1 MAVTRSV
8 TRAKKS
14 VTRKYRARVAKSE
27 CRGKGAYACALM
39 KPKCKLS
46 KGTGKRKSYCRKSS
60 NQKL

>member
-8 TRAKKS
+8 VRAKKS

-27 CRGKGAYACALM
+27 CRGKAAYACALM